1 MSDDIFKINGG
12 GGSTARLVNDSG
24 FDDAINLIIISNID
38 LAIVLTINSKNK
50 RNGRSTRDNKTNVTV
65 R

>member
-12 GGSTARLVNDSG
+12 GGSTARLVHDSG
-24 FDDAINLIIISNID
+24 FDDAINLIVIFNID

-50 RNGRSTRDNKTNVTV
+50 K
-65 R
+65 